1 MISIK
6 HKFLATVI
14 IDGSLI
20 PNSWDLTVNLIPNSS
35 NSNHDVAIAT
45 ERLNVWIEAML
56 DNSMLVGPD
65 DMELLKNVG
74 PLPFSIGVHP
84 LIDEPYDHIVGISIY
99 TKLSAILEKK
109 LFVDSLYL
117 ESYQGGNISH
127 THHTE
132 EGDIEILRSAV
143 NPGQE
148 EYAEY
153 WYRKDPVFF
162 RVDHEG
168 IKLVEQTWSELEL
181 GFNKDKAEKNIV
193 KLSEFKPRI
202 IPGDKDD

>member
-20 PNSWDLTVNLIPNSS
+20 PNSWDLTVNLIPNSI

-109 LFVDSLYL
+109 LFVLM
-117 ESYQGGNISH
+117 
-127 THHTE
+127 
-132 EGDIEILRSAV
+132 
-143 NPGQE
+143 
-148 EYAEY
+148 
-153 WYRKDPVFF
+153 K
-162 RVDHEG
+162 
-168 IKLVEQTWSELEL
+168 IKQNSIGEVS
-181 GFNKDKAEKNIV
+181 
-193 KLSEFKPRI
+193 
-202 IPGDKDD
+202 